1 MIKLS
6 KENKVKITQ
15 EIQEWFRENL
25 DQEIGNLDAEFL
37 LDFFAEKIGGFFYNE
52 ALSDVHS
59 LINERT
65 ETLIDEIY
73 ILTKPIL

>member
-6 KENKVKITQ
+6 KENKEKITQ
-15 EIQEWFRENL
+15 EIQEWFSENL

-37 LDFFAEKIGGFFYNE
+37 LDFFAEKIVGFFYNH
-52 ALSDVHS
+52 ALSDVHG

-65 ETLIDEIY
+65 ETLTDEIY
-73 ILTKPIL
+73 I